1 MYKVN
6 EIFETIQGEGSYT
19 GTPAIFLRLQ
29 GCPVG
34 CSWCDTK
41 QTWEIDP
48 ELQLSPA
55 AILEKKADS
64 DHWCSLS
71 SAEVVQLFVDKGYR
85 AKHVVITGGE
95 PCMYDLRPLCELL
108 HQRGFST
115 QIETSGTFEILAPH
129 STWVTVSPKVN
140 MKGGYEVLRT
150 ALERANE
157 IKHPVAMEKHI
168 DELLELLQG
177 LDLTD
182 KLVYLQPISQK
193 AKATQ
198 LAIEFCKQ
206 HNWRLSV
213 QVHKY
218 LGIN

>member
-19 GTPAIFLRLQ
+19 GCPAIFIRLQ

-41 QTWEIDP
+41 HTWTVDP
-48 ELQLSPA
+48 EQQISLTDTLQKTS
-55 AILEKKADS
+55 DS
-64 DHWCSLS
+64 EGWSAV
-71 SAEVVQLFVDKGYR
+71 SAEQMLQEFKRQGFQAR
-85 AKHVVITGGE
+85 HVVITGGE
-95 PCMYDLRPLCELL
+95 PCLYDLNPLCQLL
-108 HQRGFST
+108 HQQGYST
-115 QIETSGTFEILAPH
+115 QIETSGTFTIQAP
-129 STWVTVSPKVN
+129 SETWVTVSPKVN
-140 MKGGYEVLRT
+140 MKGGYEVLT
-150 ALERANE
+150 SALERADE
-157 IKHPVAMEKHI
+157 IKHPVGRERDI
-168 DELLELLQG
+168 DELLLLLQRIPAS
-177 LDLTD
+177 D

-193 AKATQ
+193 AKATR
-198 LAIEFCKQ
+198 LAIEQCKK

>member
-19 GTPAIFLRLQ
+19 GCPAIFLRLQ

-41 QTWEIDP
+41 HTWTVDP
-48 ELQLSPA
+48 EQQISLKDTLQKTSDSEGWSQA
-55 AILEKKADS
+55 TAEEIL
-64 DHWCSLS
+64 
-71 SAEVVQLFVDKGYR
+71 AEFQRQGYQAR
-85 AKHVVITGGE
+85 HVVITGGE
-95 PCMYDLRPLCELL
+95 PCLYDLNPLCELL
-108 HQRGFST
+108 HQHGLST
-115 QIETSGTFEILAPH
+115 QIETSGTFAIKAPAE
-129 STWVTVSPKVN
+129 TWVTVSPKVN
-140 MKGGYEVLRT
+140 MKGGYEVLT
-150 ALERANE
+150 SALERADE
-157 IKHPVAMEKHI
+157 IKHPVGRERDI
-168 DELLELLQG
+168 EELLLLLQRVQAS
-177 LDLTD
+177 D

-193 AKATQ
+193 AKATR
-198 LAIEFCKQ
+198 LAIEQCKK